1 MERQVKMES
10 MDLRSDFAVEHEVVS
25 MRFARVQFTIRS
37 LMGVVVVTAIL
48 VGSAILL
55 LRYSAAT
62 RPRLQ
67 SPPNGG
73 VIMEGVDINWRPTS
87 ERHVLPRELLPPE
100 VHGRR

>member
-1 MERQVKMES
+1 
-10 MDLRSDFAVEHEVVS
+10 

-55 LRYSAAT
+55 LRNSAAN

-73 VIMEGVDINWRPTS
+73 FIMEGVDINWRPTS

-100 VHGRR
+100 VDGRR